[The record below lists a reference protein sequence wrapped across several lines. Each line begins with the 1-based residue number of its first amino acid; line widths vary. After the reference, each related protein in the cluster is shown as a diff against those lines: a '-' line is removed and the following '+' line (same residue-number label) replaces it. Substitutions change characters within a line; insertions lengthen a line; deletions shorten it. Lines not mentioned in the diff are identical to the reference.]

1 MVTPDFVFKGGCG
14 TQEDDPV
21 QAVLL
26 LRRHPRLAGLHQ
38 HGMRHGRP
46 GGQADPKETH
56 RTTHWILLPVHRH
69 APHSVWIGI
78 HFLRQR
84 PHEVGQ
90 GKDSFIKLSL
100 VKDILL
106 FLHLLEA
113 VLETVTFYT
122 IILT

>member
-1 MVTPDFVFKGGCG
+1 MPENRPKKSLIYFHLIIELMVTPDSVFKGGCG
-14 TQEDDPV
+14 AQKDDPV

-26 LRRHPRLAGLHQ
+26 LRCHPRLAGLHQ
-38 HGMRHGRP
+38 HGLRHGRP
-46 GGQADPKETH
+46 GGQANPKETH

-90 GKDSFIKLSL
+90 EYIIFVSSFIC
-100 VKDILL
+100 KDILS
-106 FLHLLEA
+106 
-113 VLETVTFYT
+113 
-122 IILT
+122 